1 MIKNTCNLQRNYT
14 IEDLEALLDE
24 APYEIWLKDDK
35 GKYIYINKLGVE
47 KTGLSKENIIGKTD
61 YEIRDYDIAKKCIET
76 DEMLT
81 DKNQYIYNEEHGNID
96 GHDIWYKV
104 SKFKLKRHTDN
115 KNILAGI
122 AEEISLDKNIQLELE
137 NNLLGYLDKDRTE
150 YDSRAFLETTIEK
163 FKKTASCK
171 DIEAFAYDEYEKKFS
186 LYYSSNKEN
195 SRFEENSEIHINEE
209 IENKLCSIEF
219 EKDRYSEI
227 YDKIVQIQKYNND
240 DKLKIK
246 HVKLSNNLV
255 GIVCIFYDKN
265 LEDISMDES
274 FLDRILTKITIILK
288 QIKNKDQILSIK
300 QKKKKLEDLI
310 ELECIKTDFLAN
322 ISHEF
327 RTPINVMLSTIQL
340 LQLNNKGRNI
350 NFNYENYLNILK
362 QNSYRLL
369 RLVNNSIDTARL
381 SNNFYD
387 LKLEN
392 HNIISVVEDIT
403 MSAAK
408 YVEETK
414 RSIVFDTDEEEVILA
429 CDLDK
434 IERIILNLIS
444 NAIKFSEANTE
455 INVQIKTDL
464 KARKVFISVKNYGEV
479 IKEND
484 REIVFGK
491 CIQIDD
497 LLVRRAEGTGMG
509 LFLVRKFAELHKGGI
524 YIDDIEDY
532 TQFTFYLPIETVDG
546 ECIYNRGID
555 ENSVIEKCN
564 MEFSDIYL

>member
-255 GIVCIFYDKN
+255 GIFVIF
-265 LEDISMDES
+265 
-274 FLDRILTKITIILK
+274 
-288 QIKNKDQILSIK
+288 
-300 QKKKKLEDLI
+300 
-310 ELECIKTDFLAN
+310 
-322 ISHEF
+322 
-327 RTPINVMLSTIQL
+327 
-340 LQLNNKGRNI
+340 
-350 NFNYENYLNILK
+350 
-362 QNSYRLL
+362 
-369 RLVNNSIDTARL
+369 
-381 SNNFYD
+381 
-387 LKLEN
+387 
-392 HNIISVVEDIT
+392 
-403 MSAAK
+403 
-408 YVEETK
+408 
-414 RSIVFDTDEEEVILA
+414 
-429 CDLDK
+429 
-434 IERIILNLIS
+434 
-444 NAIKFSEANTE
+444 
-455 INVQIKTDL
+455 
-464 KARKVFISVKNYGEV
+464 
-479 IKEND
+479 
-484 REIVFGK
+484 
-491 CIQIDD
+491 
-497 LLVRRAEGTGMG
+497 
-509 LFLVRKFAELHKGGI
+509 
-524 YIDDIEDY
+524 
-532 TQFTFYLPIETVDG
+532 
-546 ECIYNRGID
+546 
-555 ENSVIEKCN
+555 
-564 MEFSDIYL
+564 

>member
-24 APYEIWLKDDK
+24 APYEIWLKDDN
-35 GKYIYINKLGVE
+35 GKYIYINKLGAE

-76 DEMLT
+76 DRMLT
-81 DKNQYIYNEEHGNID
+81 DKNQYLYNEEHGNID
-96 GHDIWYKV
+96 GQYICYKV
-104 SKFKLKRHTDN
+104 NKLKLKRHTDN
-115 KNILAGI
+115 NNILAGI
-122 AEEISLDKNIQLELE
+122 AEEITLDRSIQLELE
-137 NNLLGYLDKDRTE
+137 NNLLGYWDKDRTA
-150 YDSRAFLETTIEK
+150 YDSSAFLETTIEK
-163 FKKTASCK
+163 LKKTASCK
-171 DIEAFAYDEYEKKFS
+171 GIEAFAYDEYEKKFS
-186 LYYSSNKEN
+186 LYYSSSKEN
-195 SRFEENSEIHINEE
+195 SRFEKNSEIYINEE

-219 EKDRYSEI
+219 KKDRYSEI
-227 YDKIVQIQKYNND
+227 YDKIAQIQKYNND

-265 LEDISMDES
+265 LEDISMDEAV
-274 FLDRILTKITIILK
+274 LEQILTKISIILK
-288 QIKNKDQILSIK
+288 QIKNKDEILLIK
-300 QKKKKLEDLI
+300 QKEKKLEDLI
-310 ELECIKTDFLAN
+310 ELECIKTDFFAN

-340 LQLNNKGRNI
+340 LQSNNEGRNI
-350 NFNYENYLNILK
+350 NFNYKNYLKILK

-387 LKLEN
+387 LRLEN

-408 YVEETK
+408 YVEQTK

-479 IKEND
+479 IKKND

-564 MEFSDIYL
+564 M